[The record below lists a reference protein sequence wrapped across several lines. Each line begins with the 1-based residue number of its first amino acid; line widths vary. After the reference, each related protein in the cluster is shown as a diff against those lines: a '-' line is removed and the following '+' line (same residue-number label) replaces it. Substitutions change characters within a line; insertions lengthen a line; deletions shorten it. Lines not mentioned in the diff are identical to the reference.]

1 MNVWFYYFN
10 LTLNSGGE
18 VWCGCGGGAG
28 WVGEGGGVGRD
39 LGNRVTVVQFQ
50 LESPVVEVPPPEP
63 T

>member
-1 MNVWFYYFN
+1 MVVEQV
-10 LTLNSGGE
+10 G
-18 VWCGCGGGAG
+18 
-28 WVGEGGGVGRD
+28 GEGGGVGRG

>member
-1 MNVWFYYFN
+1 MTVWFYYFN

-18 VWCGCGGGAG
+18 VGCGCGGRAG
-28 WVGEGGGVGRD
+28 VGGGGVGRG